1 MAGADPGG
9 PRPEHP
15 PEPPCT
21 PPLNAIFTRT
31 SESEASDN
39 AEAIVRQS
47 DSIYRV
53 HHGAVFVDPVDD
65 VRYGRVA
72 RSFALFA
79 YAGIGWAVAALALF
93 GLADI
98 L

>member
-1 MAGADPGG
+1 
-9 PRPEHP
+9 
-15 PEPPCT
+15 
-21 PPLNAIFTRT
+21 
-31 SESEASDN
+31 
-39 AEAIVRQS
+39 VRQS